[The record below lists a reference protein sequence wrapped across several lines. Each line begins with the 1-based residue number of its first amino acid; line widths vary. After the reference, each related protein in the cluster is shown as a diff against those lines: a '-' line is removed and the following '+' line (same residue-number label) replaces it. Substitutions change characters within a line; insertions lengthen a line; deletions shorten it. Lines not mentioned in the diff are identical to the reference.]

1 MSDSKTS
8 KKTLKFF
15 SNMNYKNPNAG
26 ILNTFKFLSKMKIK
40 EALVV
45 SFLENSANV
54 FLNLA
59 VLSPKTN

>member
-1 MSDSKTS
+1 
-8 KKTLKFF
+8 
-15 SNMNYKNPNAG
+15 MNYKNPNAG

-45 SFLENSANV
+45 SFLENSDNV

-59 VLSPKTN
+59 VLSPKTNRGFKKIGAIFIVWN